1 MISRKGLGSYNE
13 LTVTGPAGDR
23 QRVLIAGDAAAD
35 GFVAALIGKSISA
48 KVNWSDEA
56 VEFEAPEAGADLG
69 QSILAAATKRSRL
82 YDIGGV
88 CALVIGVFLGLTGLD
103 LTKRQ
108 QPT

>member
-1 MISRKGLGSYNE
+1 M
-13 LTVTGPAGDR
+13 TGPAGDR
-23 QRVLIAGDAAAD
+23 QRVLIAGDAATD

-82 YDIGGV
+82 HDIGGA
-88 CALVIGVFLGLTGLD
+88 CALAIGVFLSLTGLN
-103 LTKRQ
+103 LNKRQ